1 MGPDEFMGR
10 ALIIS
15 IAKFK
20 FFFPETFTLLKLF
33 ETMHFKKGV
42 MVSIFIADIKLTTPP
57 MHGTSG
63 NLWLQLKS
71 LAMLLTHTLKS

>member
-1 MGPDEFMGR
+1 MFIFPTPGR
-10 ALIIS
+10 YLQTAAL
-15 IAKFK
+15 K
-20 FFFPETFTLLKLF
+20 
-33 ETMHFKKGV
+33 V
-42 MVSIFIADIKLTTPP
+42 TTPP